1 MASKRADVAA
11 NMNLHSPAK
20 SLSQQ
25 IAMQLREDIATCRIW
40 PGTKLQIEPLAARF
54 SVSLSVVREAL
65 SKLSSEGLVVAEPQ
79 RGFWVADIS
88 LDDLADLG
96 VARMEIE
103 AAAIRRS
110 IQNGDATWEKRLVA
124 SFERLDAQ
132 EVPVNPST
140 GLLLDEWEEAHKLFH
155 ESLVEAC
162 NSATLLTI
170 RKSLAERA
178 YRYRRLSGAVSYRT
192 RDARAEH
199 HAIFRAT
206 FKRDE
211 ALASAL
217 IAAHIRATVDAVIEA
232 ARNGTLKWIQPPD
245 A

>member
-1 MASKRADVAA
+1 
-11 NMNLHSPAK
+11 MNLHSSAK

-25 IAMQLREDIATCRIW
+25 IGMQLRAEIATCRLW

-65 SKLSSEGLVVAEPQ
+65 SKLSSEGLVVSEPQ

-88 LDDLADLG
+88 LDDLVDLG
-96 VARMEIE
+96 IARMEVE

-110 IQNGDATWEKRLVA
+110 IQNGDATWEKRVTT
-124 SFERLDAQ
+124 SFERLDAHG
-132 EVPVNPST
+132 VPVDPLT

-155 ESLVEAC
+155 ESLVDAC
-162 NSATLLTI
+162 NSTTLLTI

-178 YRYRRLSGAVSYRT
+178 YRYRRLSGAMSYRT
-192 RDARAEH
+192 RDARSEH
-199 HAIFRAT
+199 QAIFQAT
-206 FKRDE
+206 LKRDE

-217 IAAHIRATVDAVIEA
+217 TAAHIRATVDAVVEA
-232 ARNGTLKWIQPPD
+232 ARNGSLKWIQPTV